1 MIGIYVIASGSTGN
15 CYRVTDGTNVLMI
28 ECGLPVAKIKK
39 AFDFKMSSVAG
50 CLISHEHGDHS
61 KAVKDVMKAG
71 ISCFMSEGTKTK
83 LNVSGHRIKPVKPK
97 ELFSVGTFK
106 IMPFDTQHDC
116 EQPFGFLIQS
126 GEDKLLFATD
136 TYYLKYKFKG
146 LTHIMIE
153 CNYSKKLL
161 DENIENGSVPE
172 VIRNR
177 IVKSHFEI
185 ENLKEFFLSNDMAK
199 VKEIHLI
206 HLSSTNADPELFKSE
221 IQKITGKP
229 VYV

>member
-1 MIGIYVIASGSTGN
+1 MLEITTIASGSTGN
-15 CYRVTDGTNVLMI
+15 CYRVTDGRTVLMI
-28 ECGLPVAKIKK
+28 ECGISVTKIKK

-71 ISCFMSEGTKTK
+71 INCFMSEGTKTS
-83 LNVSGHRIKPVKPK
+83 LNISRHRVKTVKSK
-97 ELFSVGTFK
+97 ELFTVGTFK

-116 EQPFGFLIQS
+116 SEPFGFLIQS
-126 GEDKLLFATD
+126 RKDKLLFATD
-136 TYYLKYKFKG
+136 TYYLKYKFPG
-146 LTHIMIE
+146 LTKIMIE
-153 CNYSKKLL
+153 CNYSKTIL
-161 DENIENGSVPE
+161 DENIKNGSCPE

-185 ENLKEFFLSNDMAK
+185 ENLKDFFRANDLSK
-199 VKEIHLI
+199 VQEIYLI
-206 HLSSTNADPELFKSE
+206 HISSGNGDPELFKNE